1 MLNFLHLGLMNLI
14 FLIIEVI
21 CFLASLTLFFQA
33 SLPGYLKTFPF
44 FLLITIIIEIAGL
57 ILVKRKVDS
66 TMMYIVF
73 TTFEFIFY
81 LYIVRSIINN
91 VKIKKIILWVI
102 PVYPALVIINRT
114 FFQTN
119 TFHTNTYSLGCLL
132 IVASC
137 IYYFYELFQ
146 TTHSV
151 NLVREPAFW
160 ICSGLLFF
168 YTCTFPLVG
177 LWNHLR
183 GLPRIILLNLN
194 AVLQFLNILLYSLFS
209 IAFLCRIKFR
219 RIRTIL

>member
-1 MLNFLHLGLMNLI
+1 MSLI

-21 CFLASLTLFFQA
+21 CFLASLALFFQA
-33 SLPGYLKTFPF
+33 SLPRYLKAFPF
-44 FLLITIIIEIAGL
+44 FLLLTIIIEIAGIL
-57 ILVKRKVDS
+57 LVKKKVDS
-66 TMMYIVF
+66 TPMYIVF

-81 LYIVRSIINN
+81 LYILRSIIYN
-91 VKIKKIILWVI
+91 VKVKKVILWLMAI
-102 PVYPALVIINRT
+102 YPVLVLINRT

-132 IVASC
+132 IVGAC
-137 IYYFYELFQ
+137 IFYFYEIFQ

-151 NLVREPAFW
+151 NLMKEPAFW

-168 YTCTFPLVG
+168 YTCSFPLVG
-177 LWNHLR
+177 LWNHLH

-209 IAFLCRIKFR
+209 IAFLCRIRFR
-219 RIRTIL
+219 RIRRVL